1 MSVAQEFLPGKL
13 PVENRRIIR
22 KISLR
27 RKPRSMSLILLS
39 QNWKTKYV
47 AYRIIIDRKRQNSLL
62 NETCMIKIINGEL
75 SKATSFVL
83 QFRVCI
89 SISHLYHFTQ
99 ISQLWKLRRS
109 LKITCCLLSCYTLNV
124 FFYIY
129 QWPQVT
135 VFALVRIQCVKMCCS
150 QLIVMA
156 KFQELEID
164 ALVLIR

>member
-47 AYRIIIDRKRQNSLL
+47 AYRIIIDRKRQNSLP

-109 LKITCCLLSCYTLNV
+109 LKITCCWLSCYTLNV

-129 QWPQVT
+129 INDLRSLY
-135 VFALVRIQCVKMCCS
+135 FLLYEFNALICV
-150 QLIVMA
+150 VHN
-156 KFQELEID
+156 
-164 ALVLIR
+164 

>member
-47 AYRIIIDRKRQNSLL
+47 AYRIIIDRKRQNSLP
-62 NETCMIKIINGEL
+62 NKTCMIKIINGEL

-109 LKITCCLLSCYTLNV
+109 LKITCCLLSCCTLNV

-135 VFALVRIQCVKMCCS
+135 VFALVRIQCVNMCCT